1 MGVDEVLI
9 IGGGLAGTAAALGLA
24 DRGHRA
30 VLIEARPGLGGRAR
44 SRPLP
49 EGGPPVEYGG
59 GWIRSDHARM
69 VALAGRLGLTLV
81 PRAAV
86 AGQRWFCD
94 GLNLATPSADMDL
107 HEAGMARLRQDAAHM
122 GDGGVEAERLSALT
136 VQAYFDQQSLP
147 ESVRREFLAW
157 WAISGSGDPG
167 RISVG
172 ELLTPKLAKG
182 MMVKLEE
189 LAFTVEGGV
198 AQVACRAAEASGAT
212 VLTGVQVE
220 RLEDTGQ
227 TVQASLSDGRSLTAR
242 AALVAVGVNTLSL
255 IRFSPPLAA
264 AGAALRESGHL
275 GRATKVLIRAK
286 GVVPGQIATGE
297 TAGLRWLY
305 ADHLR
310 PDGTT
315 LIVGFGLFD
324 ETGEPTEAAVR
335 GALAAAFPEAAYA
348 GFDWHDWVNDPFA
361 RGTWVSPALDQ
372 MAQYDPAG
380 WTDSPRITFAGGDLA
395 SAEQGWFEGALLT
408 AEAAVARLH
417 AHLTNK
423 GPAP

>member
-1 MGVDEVLI
+1 VEEVLI

-24 DRGHRA
+24 DLGHRA
-30 VLIEARPGLGGRAR
+30 LLIEARPDLGGRAR

-59 GWIRSDHARM
+59 GWIRRDHGRM
-69 VALAGRLGLTLV
+69 VALVERLGLSLV
-81 PRAAV
+81 PRAAF

-94 GLNLATPSADMDL
+94 GQPLATPAADMGL
-107 HEAGMARLRQDAAHM
+107 HEAGMARLRQDAARM
-122 GDGGVEAERLSALT
+122 GDGGAEAERLSALT
-136 VQAYFDQQSLP
+136 VQDYFDRQALP
-147 ESVRREFLAW
+147 ASVRREFLAW

-167 RISVG
+167 RIGVG

-182 MMVKLEE
+182 MLAKLEE
-189 LAFTVEGGV
+189 LAFTIEGGV
-198 AQVACRAAEASGAT
+198 AQVPRRAAQASGAT
-212 VLTGVQVE
+212 LRTAVQVE

-227 TVQASLSDGRSLTAR
+227 SVRATLSDGRILTAR
-242 AALVAVGVNTLSL
+242 AALVAVGVNTLPA
-255 IRFSPPLAA
+255 IRFAPPLAA
-264 AGAALRESGHL
+264 AGAALRGSGHL
-275 GRATKVLIRAK
+275 SRAIKVLIRAQ
-286 GVVPGQIATGE
+286 GVGPGQIATGE

-324 ETGEPTEAAVR
+324 ETGEPTEAGIRA
-335 GALAAAFPEAAYA
+335 ALAAAFPEAVYA

-372 MAQYDPAG
+372 MALYDPAG
-380 WTDSPRITFAGGDLA
+380 LTDSPRIAFAGGDLA
-395 SAEQGWFEGALLT
+395 SDEQGWFEGALLT

-417 AHLTNK
+417 AYLTEE

>member
-1 MGVDEVLI
+1 MVDVLI

-24 DRGHRA
+24 DHGHGA
-30 VLIEARPGLGGRAR
+30 LLIEARPELGGRAR

-59 GWIRSDHARM
+59 GWIRRDHSRM
-69 VALAGRLGLTLV
+69 IALVQRLGLSLV
-81 PRAAV
+81 PRAGF
-86 AGQRWFCD
+86 AGQRWFGD
-94 GLNLATPSADMDL
+94 GVPLPTPAADMEQ
-107 HEAGMARLRQDAAHM
+107 HEAGMARLRQDAARM
-122 GDGGVEAERLSALT
+122 GEGGVEGERLLALT
-136 VQAYFDQQSLP
+136 VQAYFEQRSLP
-147 ESVRREFLAW
+147 QSARREFMAW

-167 RISVG
+167 RIGVG

-182 MMVKLEE
+182 MMAKLEE

-198 AQVACRAAEASGAT
+198 AQVAHGAAQASGAT
-212 VLTGVQVE
+212 LLTGVQVE
-220 RLEDTGQ
+220 RLEDIGQ
-227 TVQASLSDGRSLTAR
+227 TVRATLSDGRILTAR

-255 IRFSPPLAA
+255 LRFAPPLAA
-264 AGAALRESGHL
+264 AGAALRASGHL
-275 GRATKVLIRAK
+275 GRAIKVLIRAR
-286 GVVPGQIATGE
+286 GVEPGLIATGE

-324 ETGEPTEAAVR
+324 ETGEPTEAAIR
-335 GALAAAFPEAAYA
+335 AALAAAFPEAVYA

-361 RGTWVSPALDQ
+361 CGTWVSPALDQ
-372 MAQYDPAG
+372 MALYDPAG
-380 WTDSPRITFAGGDLA
+380 WTDSPRIAFAGGDLA

-408 AEAAVARLH
+408 ADAAVARLH
-417 AHLTNK
+417 AYLTEE